1 MTTRVVTCCGRLDSL
16 SQPTNYRSTT
26 YPLILAYS
34 RSNTN
39 AHLPGPSHTMVQR
52 PASGGSGGSFAHKTA
67 LVQNHRAVECPLSK
81 VNSADL
87 SNTQLQ
93 GAPGIPITMCPGSI
107 GTAHHGIMATICILH
122 VCVHLFTCHLS
133 QHSIIDELMTIPW
146 RHGII
151 IVVAYTY
158 RHLLLPSPAS
168 WEVHAL
174 GPHCHYLIALLPS
187 WRGLGHSSIRVPPTR
202 TKA

>member
-1 MTTRVVTCCGRLDSL
+1 VVPQLLHQPHLLCCGYDHRVVTCCGRLDSL

-34 RSNTN
+34 SSNTN
-39 AHLPGPSHTMVQR
+39 AH
-52 PASGGSGGSFAHKTA
+52 
-67 LVQNHRAVECPLSK
+67 
-81 VNSADL
+81 
-87 SNTQLQ
+87 QLQ